1 MSAAGRGAV
10 RVEKDFYPTPAW
22 CIQAISERVE
32 WHKVALAC
40 EPCVGSQAI
49 PLACPHG
56 VEWETYEIRNG
67 RDYLAASPS
76 KCDLTLTNPPYD
88 LASEFLAQ
96 ALKHS
101 LCVAFLLRINF
112 LGSAKR
118 REFLTANPP
127 SHLYVLSE
135 RPSFVDVCDG
145 VREPRRKGCGAAY
158 QKAEHVKVCPEC
170 GGRVKPGT
178 DATEY
183 AWICW
188 ERGNILKDKPGFYFL
203 GAHETRKAS

>member
-22 CIQAISERVE
+22 CIKAISDRVE

-40 EPCVGSQAI
+40 EPCVGSHAI

-56 VEWETYEIRNG
+56 VEWEWYEIREG

-88 LASEFLAQ
+88 IATEFLTQ

-101 LCVAFLLRINF
+101 LCVAFLLRINY
-112 LGSAKR
+112 LGSADR
-118 REFLTANPP
+118 FEFLTANPP
-127 SHLYVLSE
+127 SHLYVLSK
-135 RPSFVDVCDG
+135 RPSFVDVCKG
-145 VREPRRKGCGAAY
+145 FPETKTRKKIKGCGWAY
-158 QKAEHVKVCPEC
+158 QKVDQVKKCLGC
-170 GGRVKPGT
+170 GGNVGAAT

-188 ERGNILKDKPGFYFL
+188 ERGNVLKDKPGIHFL
-203 GAHETRKAS
+203 KGNIE